1 MDALIKTKR
10 MAAFLEDKLAGD
22 ITVLGLGDV
31 SLMADTFILATG
43 RNPRQNR
50 ALADYLTEEFSRQDE
65 RPLRVEGYR
74 EGGWILVDY
83 GDVVVHLFTQDQRSF
98 YNLEKLW
105 ADARLISWQ
114 DIDEPESRTAGGPD
128 QNR

>member
-1 MDALIKTKR
+1 MDELIKTKQ
-10 MAAFLEDKLAGD
+10 MAAFLEEKLADD
-22 ITVLGLGDV
+22 IVVLGLGGV

-43 RNPRQNR
+43 RNARQNR
-50 ALADYLTEEFSRQDE
+50 ALADYLTEEFSRKDI

-83 GDVVVHLFTQDQRSF
+83 GDVVVHLFTEEQRRF

-105 ADARLISWQ
+105 ADARLIAWQ
-114 DIDEPESRTAGGPD
+114 EIEEPKDRTQDGPE
-128 QNR
+128 QNS